1 MTHISPLLRRQG
13 WNLLLLVLIAL
24 ALIWSSQVAS
34 AYLGLPQL
42 FDSTKSFVVPG
53 MLALG
58 LLVVVLQGEIDISLT
73 STLAVGTVML
83 AKFSAAGW
91 PLLPAFV
98 VVLVVC
104 ALLGVVNG
112 ILVTVFGLPS
122 LAVTLGTMGA
132 YRGLAY
138 LIGGDSGYSGFDT
151 SYSSIGSQYVG
162 IAPASLVLFLVLA
175 VVVAFV
181 LQRTVFGRQTYA
193 VGSNAQASRVGGVPV
208 IGVKIAAYAL
218 GGAMAAVAALIW
230 VGQYGSARADNA
242 DGSILFVVTA
252 VVLGGAEIAG
262 GKGTVLGTVLSLLLL
277 GTLTNGM
284 GLINVGGP
292 TQTLVQGVLLVT
304 SIGIPRL
311 VRLLAQRFRRPAPAP
326 AARKAAPATT

>member
-1 MTHISPLLRRQG
+1 
-13 WNLLLLVLIAL
+13 
-24 ALIWSSQVAS
+24 VAS

-53 MLALG
+53 MLTLG

-73 STLAVGTVML
+73 STLAVGTVTL

-91 PLLPAFV
+91 PLLPAFL

-104 ALLGVVNG
+104 ALLGAVNG

-132 YRGLAY
+132 YSGLAY
-138 LIGGDSGYSGFDT
+138 LIGGNSGYSGFDA
-151 SYSSIGSQYVG
+151 SYSSIGSQYIG
-162 IAPASLVLFLVLA
+162 IAPASLALFLVLA
-175 VVVAFV
+175 VVVAFL

-218 GGAMAAVAALIW
+218 AGAMAAVAALIW

-242 DGSILFVVTA
+242 NGSILFVVTA

-262 GKGTVLGTVLSLLLL
+262 GKGTVLGTVLALFLL

-311 VRLLAQRFRRPAPAP
+311 VRLLVQRFRPPAQAP
-326 AARKAAPATT
+326 AARKAAPTTT

>member
-1 MTHISPLLRRQG
+1 MTQIRPLLRRQG
-13 WNLLLLVLIAL
+13 WNVLLLVLIAL

-73 STLAVGTVML
+73 STLAVGTVMM

-91 PLLPAFV
+91 PLPLAFL

-104 ALLGVVNG
+104 ALLGAVNG
-112 ILVTVFGLPS
+112 VLVTVFGLPS

-138 LIGGDSGYSGFDT
+138 LIGGDSGYSGFDA

-162 IAPASLVLFLVLA
+162 IAPASLVLFLVVA
-175 VVVAFV
+175 VVVAFL

-208 IGVKIAAYAL
+208 IGVKVAAYAL
-218 GGAMAAVAALIW
+218 AGALAAVAALIW

-262 GKGTVLGTVLSLLLL
+262 GKGTVLGTVLSLFLL

-311 VRLLAQRFRRPAPAP
+311 VRLLAQRFRRPAPTP
-326 AARKAAPATT
+326 AARKAAPSPT